1 MKQKVNLFGDPTPNR
16 RLTPKE
22 FEEELQESKIWGHRP
37 RLYIKDKPF
46 YDFLPIT
53 PKIPFVNFDLG
64 FK

>member
-1 MKQKVNLFGDPTPNR
+1 M
-16 RLTPKE
+16 TPKE
-22 FEEELQESKIWGHRP
+22 FEEELKESKIWGHRP